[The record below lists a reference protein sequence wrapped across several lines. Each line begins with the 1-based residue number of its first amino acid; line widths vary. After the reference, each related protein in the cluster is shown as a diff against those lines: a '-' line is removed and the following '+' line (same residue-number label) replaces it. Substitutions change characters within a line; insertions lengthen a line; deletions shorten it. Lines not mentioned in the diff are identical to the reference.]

1 MARKKS
7 KKTDHYLTEKIY
19 EAALDP
25 HSWPDFI
32 SEFAIRIKAEA
43 GILSFHNVE
52 EMELSF
58 VKTHGRDDTLF
69 DKYRKY
75 FVKIN
80 PYLKIVKEIPSTI
93 FSSTELIDEK
103 ILIKTEYYNDW
114 LLPQKVHYHIGAIIF
129 RDSARLAMLDMQRP
143 LEAGPFETHELE
155 QIKIF
160 EPHLRRALVINQKF
174 WDVLANPAAATTV
187 LDNLEIG
194 VIFLDEK
201 ARPVYLN
208 RKAEDLTKSGEGV
221 VLRPDG
227 LSAELPEQAKSLQLL
242 AYESV
247 QTGLGKGL
255 SPGGVMRVGIL
266 PEAPHQV
273 LITPFRTE
281 KNDLGLTGFR
291 ICAAVFIS
299 SPSQRHAVSVESL
312 KNMFELTTAEARL
325 VSELANGLTLEEI
338 ADKFDITK
346 NTARDQLKSIFSKVN
361 TRRQTDLI
369 NLVTTSPSAIISE
382 GVLFGSSLGGPLD
395 RRKFNDRRTP
405 TRTSAAPPS
414 PA

>member
-1 MARKKS
+1 MASKKS
-7 KKTDHYLTEKIY
+7 KKTDHDLIGKIY
-19 EAALDP
+19 EAALNPDL
-25 HSWPDFI
+25 WPSFI

-52 EMELSF
+52 EMELLFIKS
-58 VKTHGRDDTLF
+58 HGRDATLF
-69 DKYRKY
+69 DKYREY
-75 FVKIN
+75 FIKIN
-80 PYLKIVKEIPSTI
+80 PYLNVVKEIPYTV

-103 ILIKTEYYNDW
+103 KLTETEYYNDW
-114 LLPQKVHYHIGAIIF
+114 LLPQSIHYHIGAIIF
-129 RDSARLAMLDMQRP
+129 RDSARLAMVDMQRS
-143 LEAGPFETHELE
+143 LKAGAFGTDELE

-174 WDVLANPAAATTV
+174 WDLLANPAAATTI

-194 VIFLDEK
+194 VIFLDETV
-201 ARPVYLN
+201 RPVYLN

-221 VLRPDG
+221 VLRSDG
-227 LSAELPEQAKSLQLL
+227 LSTEWPEQAKALKLL

-255 SPGGVMRVGIL
+255 SPGGVIRVGIL
-266 PEAPHQV
+266 PEALHNV

-299 SPSQRHAVSVESL
+299 SPSQPHAVSVESL
-312 KNMFELTTAEARL
+312 KNMFELTSAEARL
-325 VSELANGLTLEEI
+325 VSELANGITLEEI
-338 ADKFDITK
+338 SDKFEITK
-346 NTARDQLKSIFSKVN
+346 NTVRDQLKSIFSKVN

-369 NLVTTSPSAIISE
+369 NLVKTSPSALISE
-382 GVLFGSSLGGPLD
+382 GVLIGSSLGGPLD
-395 RRKFNDRRTP
+395 RRKFNDRRSPLRAKAETTP
-405 TRTSAAPPS
+405 